1 MLRLFGA
8 VLSIASLPLVASA
21 QEVRL
26 TNDIIDLNYE
36 IGGKTFKVERNQKNA
51 AVIEQEFARVAR
63 PCPPFCITN
72 MHAADGVATVGEL
85 ELIKFIQASV
95 TQGSGLLLDIR
106 APSLYER
113 GTIPGAMNMYYPALN
128 NINPFRADIFKAL
141 GGVQVNE
148 DWDFTNAIE
157 LTLFSNGPW
166 SDEAE
171 RAIKDLVAVG
181 YPPEKLNYYRGG
193 IQLWKLFGL
202 TVEVPA

>member
-8 VLSIASLPLVASA
+8 LLTVASLPLTASA

-26 TNDIIDLNYE
+26 TNEIIDTTYE
-36 IGGKTFKVERNQKNA
+36 IAGKTYKVSRNQNNA

-72 MHAADGVATVGEL
+72 MVAADGVDTIGEM
-85 ELIKFIQASV
+85 EVISFVETNV
-95 TQGSGLLLDIR
+95 TDGSGLLLDIR

-141 GGVQVNE
+141 GGVQVN
-148 DWDFTNAIE
+148 DTWDFSNAVD
-157 LTLFSNGPW
+157 LTLFANGPW

-171 RAIKDLVAVG
+171 RAIKDLIAVG
-181 YPPEKLNYYRGG
+181 YPSEKLNYYRGG
-193 IQLWKLFGL
+193 LQLWKLFGL